1 MNVKKIAAVGASAV
15 MFLASATPAF
25 ATWNWWDWFH
35 SEDTLMVHNE
45 DTDVTAN
52 VWTKANTGGNDVS
65 GGEEHHGRWW
75 WWNHDDEE
83 GGSIETG
90 NAEAVAGVSQA
101 VNMTDIAGCGCFD
114 DVTVH
119 NDDTDVTA
127 NVRTKANTGWNTV
140 DGSGM
145 ISTGNA
151 GAASLVEQMVNV
163 TVVGE

>member
-45 DTDVTAN
+45 DTNVEAN

-65 GGEEHHGRWW
+65 GGEEHHGWW
-75 WWNHDDEE
+75 WWGHDDEE

-90 NAEAVAGVSQA
+90 NATAGADVSQM
-101 VNMTDIAGCGCFD
+101 VNVSDIAGCGCFD

-119 NDDTDVTA
+119 NDDTNVKA
-127 NVRTKANTGWNTV
+127 NVWTKANTGWNEV
-140 DGSGM
+140 VGSGS
-145 ISTGNA
+145 IDTGNA
-151 GAASLVEQMVNV
+151 SAGSIVSQMVNM
-163 TVVGE
+163 TMVGE